1 MRFMH
6 RLKSF
11 FNRRRVAGLCVGAA
25 AVLFA
30 VLSMYSN
37 YWVYYLC
44 KTLCVM
50 CILIALYLIFLSPSV
65 RKVLLEILEEVLLRI
80 TRRILEIA
88 EKIIDVITNAI
99 RKIIKKIKDKFSF
112 GTNGSYKGK
121 RMAKGYVDIKE
132 KVGANGRKGARKRK
146 KKFKDMDNVEKVRFL
161 YERKMV
167 GAIKNG
173 IRVEESMTPNEAGSM
188 LVKYRHMKN
197 EGMELIDKYNF
208 ARYDDEGVITDDM
221 VERVK
226 KL

>member
-1 MRFMH
+1 MRNMH
-6 RLKSF
+6 KLKSF
-11 FNRRRVAGLCVGAA
+11 FNRRRMAGLCFAAA

-30 VLSMYSN
+30 VLSMYAN
-37 YWVYYLC
+37 YWVYYVC
-44 KTLCVM
+44 KALCVM
-50 CILIALYLIFLSPSV
+50 CILIALNLIFLSPSI
-65 RKVLLEILEEVLLRI
+65 RKILLEVLEEILLRI

-88 EKIIDVITNAI
+88 DKIIEVITNAI
-99 RKIIKKIKDKFSF
+99 LKIIKKIKDKLSF

-146 KKFKDMDNVEKVRFL
+146 KKFKDMDNTEKVRFL
-161 YERKMV
+161 YERKIA

-173 IRVEESMTPNEAGSM
+173 IRVEESMTPNEAGGM
-188 LVKYRHMKN
+188 LIKYRHMKN
-197 EGMELIDKYNF
+197 ESMELIDKYNY
-208 ARYDDEGVITDDM
+208 ARYDDERVVTDEM

>member
-1 MRFMH
+1 MRGICK
-6 RLKSF
+6 LKSLF
-11 FNRRRVAGLCVGAA
+11 SRRRAAGMCFGAA

-30 VLSMYSN
+30 VLSMYAD
-37 YWVYYLC
+37 YLVCCLC
-44 KTLCVM
+44 KALCVI
-50 CILIALYLIFLSPSV
+50 CILIAIHLIFFSPSV
-65 RKVLLEILEEVLLRI
+65 RKALRLGLEEVLIRF
-80 TRRILEIA
+80 TGKILDIA
-88 EKIIDVITNAI
+88 EKMMDVIANAI
-99 RKIIKKIKDKFSF
+99 HKIIKKIRDKFSF

-121 RMAKGYVDIKE
+121 IMAKGYVDVKE
-132 KVGANGRKGARKRK
+132 RVGVNEKKGTRRRR

-167 GAIKNG
+167 GAKKSGIK
-173 IRVEESMTPNEAGSM
+173 IEESMTPNEAGSM

-208 ARYDDEGVITDDM
+208 ARYDDEGVITDEM